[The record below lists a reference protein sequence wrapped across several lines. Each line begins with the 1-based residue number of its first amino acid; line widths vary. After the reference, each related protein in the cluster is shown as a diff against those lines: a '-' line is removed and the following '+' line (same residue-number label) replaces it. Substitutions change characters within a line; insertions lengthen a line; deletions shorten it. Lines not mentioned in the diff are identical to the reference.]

1 MTPTPFKSSFL
12 STFPFGVGAAVSHVQ
27 APASEESTSTAPQ
40 RRKKRHLGAALAL
53 SLLIAPLLSIG
64 CAGGEPSNEPDLA
77 PPPGMMT
84 GVDMSGA
91 GADAAALDDVVAKA
105 EDFTCVLKW
114 PKVRMFR
121 ITNLLGNT
129 AASVAVANAPG
140 NGNYP
145 VGTLIQLV
153 PTEAMVKRKA
163 GFNPAS
169 NDWEFFF
176 LTVAAEGTTITARG
190 TDKVVN
196 AFNGNCLNC
205 HKKAEPKY
213 DFVCEKGHGCDK
225 LPFGDDV
232 ILKVQD
238 ADPRCK

>member
-1 MTPTPFKSSFL
+1 M
-12 STFPFGVGAAVSHVQ
+12 
-27 APASEESTSTAPQ
+27 
-40 RRKKRHLGAALAL
+40 AL
-53 SLLIAPLLSIG
+53 SLLTAPLLAVG
-64 CAGGEPSNEPDLA
+64 CSGGEPNGEPDMA
-77 PPPGMMT
+77 PAPGMMT
-84 GVDMSGA
+84 AVDMSVP
-91 GADAAALDDVVAKA
+91 GADAAALGDVEAKA
-105 EDFTCVLKW
+105 ADFTCVLKW
-114 PKVRMFR
+114 PKVRNFR
-121 ITNLLGNT
+121 ITNLLGDT

-163 GFNPAS
+163 GFNPAG

-176 LTVAAEGTTITARG
+176 LTVTADGTTITARG
-190 TDKVVN
+190 TDKVAN
-196 AFNGNCLNC
+196 AFGGNCLSC